1 MVKRVVTAAVI
12 ALVLAAAPAGAQQYP
27 PAENS
32 LIISDTTPTPG
43 QTISIEAKTF
53 TAGTEVT
60 ITLNSDPVVL
70 GAPTAN
76 EGGVAGLSAT
86 IPSTVPLGSHTI
98 VATGTG
104 ADGAPLTLTA
114 SITVVADGAGSGS
127 GGGSGSGSLPR
138 TGDDSSLPLA
148 RIGLALAAAGGVIT
162 AVAAKRRKAAAAA

>member
-1 MVKRVVTAAVI
+1 MVKRLVAATLV
-12 ALVLAAAPAGAQQYP
+12 ALVMAAAPAAAQQYP

-43 QTISIEAKTF
+43 QTIDIRARTF
-53 TAGTEVT
+53 VAGSTVT
-60 ITLNSDPVVL
+60 VTLSESVQL
-70 GAPTAN
+70 GTPAAD
-76 EGGVAGLSAT
+76 GAGVANLSAT
-86 IPSTVPLGSHTI
+86 IPASTPLGAHTI

-114 SITVVADGAGSGS
+114 SITVVSAEGSGT
-127 GGGSGSGSLPR
+127 GSGSGSLPR
-138 TGDDSSLPLA
+138 TGDDSSIPLA

>member
-1 MVKRVVTAAVI
+1 MVKRLITAAVI

-53 TAGTEVT
+53 TPGTEVSV
-60 ITLNSDPVVL
+60 TLNSDPVLL
-70 GAPTAN
+70 GSPTAN

-127 GGGSGSGSLPR
+127 GSGSGSLPR

-162 AVAAKRRKAAAAA
+162 AVAAKRRKAAATA